1 MIRAVTILTSLFVV
15 IVNNALRFVV
25 RKFSLS
31 EKHSTLTAYNIS
43 VAFKLTMARFINTS
57 IIPIVVNYKYEQYFN
72 NGGLIPDV
80 FYLILAISFVDP
92 IMYWVD
98 IPYQVRRIKRS
109 MARGN
114 GENSTL
120 TQ

>member
-1 MIRAVTILTSLFVV
+1 MIRSGGIRLVTILTSLFVV
-15 IVNNALRFVV
+15 IVNNGLRFIV
-25 RKFSLS
+25 RKFSMQ

-57 IIPIVVNYKYEQYFN
+57 VIPIVVNYSYDEYFE

-92 IMYWVD
+92 IMYWFD
-98 IPYQVRRIKRS
+98 IPY
-109 MARGN
+109 
-114 GENSTL
+114 
-120 TQ
+120 